1 MRTLTIDVFAKVGVW
16 CCQKAIRLADTGHI
30 DFEVA
35 VPQKQPLIIYQTKT
49 PRKSNYSF
57 LLILMSCILTGVS
70 VWGVL
75 TLAFSVENS
84 CEKVTQELKREHEE
98 EKQRFIFL
106 NAKML

>member
-1 MRTLTIDVFAKVGVW
+1 MTIDVLAKVGVW
-16 CCQKAIRLADTGHI
+16 CCQRAIRLADTGHI

-57 LLILMSCILTGVS
+57 LLIFMCCIITGMS

-75 TLAFSVENS
+75 TLAFSVESS
-84 CEKVTQELKREHEE
+84 CEKITQELKREHQE
-98 EKQRFIFL
+98 EKQRFVFL
-106 NAKML
+106 NANNL